1 MKKIIL
7 ITAVIVFA
15 GCSSVRLVDSWRNN
29 TYVGEIPGKV
39 LVVGI
44 TDNLTGRKIYEEHL
58 KNELQARGIDAVES
72 YQVFSPSFM
81 YSRQSEETI
90 QEEVDKFADSGY
102 DAILVSVVKGV
113 SEEVSYSRG
122 YARTD
127 YFWRRFGGYYFVYQ
141 DIYFDPGY
149 YDRYNIYHIEA
160 SLYDIRVPDSKSLV
174 WVASF
179 DLVEPGSINRTVKDY
194 VKRITEELEKE
205 KIIPAKQETG
215 KP

>member
-7 ITAVIVFA
+7 IIAVQVFT
-15 GCSSVRLVDSWRNN
+15 GCSSVRLADSWRDNA
-29 TYVGEIPGKV
+29 YSGKIPEKV

-44 TDNLTGRKIYEEHL
+44 TDNLMGRKIYEEHL
-58 KNELQARGIDAVES
+58 KDEFQARGIDAVES
-72 YQVFSPSFM
+72 HRVFSPSFM
-81 YSRQSEETI
+81 HSRQSEAAI
-90 QEEVDKFADSGY
+90 REEVDKFADSGY

-160 SLYDIRVPDSKSLV
+160 SLYDIKAPDSKSLV

-179 DLVEPGSINRTVKDY
+179 DLVDPGSINRTVKDY
-194 VKRITEELEKE
+194 VRRMTRELEKE
-205 KIIPAKQETG
+205 KIIPAKF
-215 KP
+215 